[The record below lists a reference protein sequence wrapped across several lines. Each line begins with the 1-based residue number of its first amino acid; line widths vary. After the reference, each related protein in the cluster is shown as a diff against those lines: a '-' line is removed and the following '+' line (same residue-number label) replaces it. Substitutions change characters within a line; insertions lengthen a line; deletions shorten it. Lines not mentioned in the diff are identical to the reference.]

1 MILKYLQLIRVHQWI
16 KNIFVF
22 VPILFS
28 LHIFE
33 EDYLLTTI
41 FAFFV
46 FCLASSAIYVIN
58 DLVDID
64 ADSSHPLKK
73 NRPLPSGAI
82 SKSSALITAAL
93 LLILV
98 FWFVF
103 YFNYE
108 FILIVISFVVLNVLY
123 SFLLKNIVILDIFS
137 IAAGFALRVLGGAFA
152 IQVPISSWLLLTTMF
167 ISLFLGV
174 MKRHSELSIIS
185 EESNKSSRKVL
196 AQYSLNF
203 VDQIATVAAAGVII
217 CYALYSVAPRTIS
230 VFDTEKLIYTTPFV
244 VFGIFRYMYLEYM
257 SKKGENTTRIMAS
270 DIPMIVTVI
279 LYIITTILIIYKII

>member
-64 ADSSHPLKK
+64 ADRSHPLKK

-82 SKSSALITAAL
+82 SKSAALITAIV

-98 FWFVF
+98 SWLIF

-108 FILIVISFVVLNVLY
+108 YVC
-123 SFLLKNIVILDIFS
+123 
-137 IAAGFALRVLGGAFA
+137 
-152 IQVPISSWLLLTTMF
+152 TTNRQM
-167 ISLFLGV
+167 G
-174 MKRHSELSIIS
+174 
-185 EESNKSSRKVL
+185 
-196 AQYSLNF
+196 
-203 VDQIATVAAAGVII
+203 
-217 CYALYSVAPRTIS
+217 
-230 VFDTEKLIYTTPFV
+230 
-244 VFGIFRYMYLEYM
+244 
-257 SKKGENTTRIMAS
+257 
-270 DIPMIVTVI
+270 
-279 LYIITTILIIYKII
+279 